1 MTPFTFAAGAILA
14 TGISIGL
21 GISMGASKPA
31 PAPSATAPVR
41 RTTAPLQ
48 TAPAEA
54 RKVSIDNFKFSPAEL
69 TVPVGTTVTWVN
81 HDDVPHTATSSND
94 PPAFDSKALDTD
106 ESFSFTFTKPGTY
119 GYYCKVHTHMT
130 ARIIVK

>member
-1 MTPFTFAAGAILA
+1 MKPFTYAAGVFLA
-14 TGISIGL
+14 AGISVGL
-21 GISMGASKPA
+21 GISTGASQPA
-31 PAPSATAPVR
+31 PGPFATVPV
-41 RTTAPLQ
+41 TKTAAPLQ
-48 TAPAEA
+48 TVPTQAP
-54 RKVSIDNFKFSPAEL
+54 KVSIDNFKFSPAEL

-81 HDDVPHTATSSND
+81 HDDVPHTATSRND

>member
-1 MTPFTFAAGAILA
+1 MKSLTYAAGAFLA
-14 TGISIGL
+14 AGISVGL
-21 GISMGASKPA
+21 GISTGASQPV
-31 PAPSATAPVR
+31 PAPSTTAPATK
-41 RTTAPLQ
+41 TTAPLQ

-54 RKVSIDNFKFSPAEL
+54 PKVSIDNFKFSPAEL

-81 HDDVPHTATSSND
+81 HDDVPHTATSKND

-106 ESFSFTFTKPGTY
+106 QSFSFTFTKPGTY